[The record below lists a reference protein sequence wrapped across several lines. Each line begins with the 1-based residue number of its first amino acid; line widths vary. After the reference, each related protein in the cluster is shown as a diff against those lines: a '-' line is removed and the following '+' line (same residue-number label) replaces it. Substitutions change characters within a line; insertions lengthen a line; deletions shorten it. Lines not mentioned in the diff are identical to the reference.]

1 MSAAHLASRGEGG
14 EPRVEERLLDR
25 IGTLTRT
32 VHEGLHDLRV
42 EALIGH
48 AAEAI
53 PDARDRLAY
62 VSRMTEQAAG
72 RVLNAV
78 DIAGPLQDGV
88 KEDAQRMHDEWQR
101 LLTAPA
107 DSGPSDS
114 APSREA
120 WQALGERTVEYLAG
134 VGEATAETKA
144 QLTEIVLAQEFQDLT
159 GQVLEKLSQLVR
171 GMEEQLTE
179 LLADYGKQP
188 CGEAALAGRAGL
200 QGPQVAEQPRVDVMA
215 GQAQVDDLLASLGL

>member
-25 IGTLTRT
+25 IGMLTRT

-107 DSGPSDS
+107 DSGQG
-114 APSREA
+114 REA
-120 WQALGERTVEYLAG
+120 WQALGERTVKYLVG
-134 VGEATAETKA
+134 VGEATAQTKA

-188 CGEAALAGRAGL
+188 CGEAAVAGRAGL
-200 QGPQVAEQPRVDVMA
+200 QGPQVAGQPRVDVMA